1 MLFLICMGEKC
12 INETLIKIDA
22 TFEYFYFRS
31 IEHMK
36 GVL

>member
-12 INETLIKIDA
+12 INETLIKINA
-22 TFEYFYFRS
+22 TFENLYIRS

-36 GVL
+36 EVL